1 MTIYWHLNFG
11 SVEAEH
17 ASFMLMDFKPTYR
30 CQICETNNRECS
42 FNGWGRGCDACEER
56 FEGHCIFRFNYGW
69 EDFMTRPEFADN
81 KMRWGL
87 DLFPVADMAKHVPI
101 LLECNQLR
109 HSRTVDLLHTR
120 VRFVNSFV
128 ELLLLGRQWEAAG
141 YSKEALDILADQR
154 AQPDRASDIGSG
166 GYEFDSRGGSFPLF
180 ARLVQAQGTPV
191 LIPIRY

>member
-17 ASFMLMDFKPTYR
+17 ASFMLEDFKPTYR

-56 FEGHCIFRFNYGW
+56 YEGHCIFRFNYGW
-69 EDFMTRPEFADN
+69 EDFMTRSEFADN

-154 AQPDRASDIGSG
+154 GYLRFHAGSALTG
-166 GYEFDSRGGSFPLF
+166 P
-180 ARLVQAQGTPV
+180 
-191 LIPIRY
+191 